1 MKQKYS
7 SRWALALAA
16 AVVFAAGASVQAS
29 EIDDSIGPAFKQTY
43 AYKAYLQDDAIRTEA
58 KEGVVT
64 LTGTV
69 AEEFH
74 KTLAAETMASL
85 PGVLRVE
92 NQLATRAEVA
102 TASADEWIVRKVKL
116 ALMFHQNVNA
126 SATAVEA
133 TAGVVTLKG
142 EAANLAQKELTAEY
156 AKDIEGVTE
165 VKNDMTIAATPV
177 MPERTGSEKIDDA
190 SITAQVKTALLAHRS
205 TSAVKVQVV
214 TRNGEVALT
223 GIAQNDA
230 EKSLVSKLVADIK
243 GVINVKNEMTVAA
256 AVTQ

>member
-1 MKQKYS
+1 MKRKLS
-7 SRWALALAA
+7 SRWALAWAA
-16 AVVFAAGASVQAS
+16 AVVLAAGASGQAS
-29 EIDDSIGPAFKQTY
+29 EIDDSIEPAFKQTY

-64 LTGTV
+64 MTGTV
-69 AEEFH
+69 AEDFH
-74 KTLAAETMASL
+74 KTLAGETMASL
-85 PGVLRVE
+85 PGVVRVE

-116 ALMFHQNVNA
+116 ALMFHQNVKA
-126 SATAVEA
+126 STTTVEA
-133 TAGVVTLKG
+133 KEGVVMLKG
-142 EAANLAQKELTAEY
+142 EAVNQAQKDLTAEY

-165 VKNDMTIAATPV
+165 VKNEMTIAATPI
-177 MPERTGSEKIDDA
+177 MPERTVSEKIDDA

-205 TSAVKVQVV
+205 TSAIKTQVV

-243 GVINVKNEMTVAA
+243 GVSSVKNEMTVAA